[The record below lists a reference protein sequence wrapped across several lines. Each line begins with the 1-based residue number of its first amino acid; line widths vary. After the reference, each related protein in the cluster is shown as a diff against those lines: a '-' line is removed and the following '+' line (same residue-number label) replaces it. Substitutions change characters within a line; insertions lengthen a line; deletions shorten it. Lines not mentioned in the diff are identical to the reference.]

1 LHSFFRRRSIRI
13 GSGTS
18 SALSLRERRN
28 ISMGE
33 CVMTGVFSKEDPQ
46 RSVANNPESR
56 APFSPLHTYIPRVV
70 RLVIRFLPERFL
82 FISINP
88 WSFNSQRHW
97 QEAV

>member
-1 LHSFFRRRSIRI
+1 
-13 GSGTS
+13 
-18 SALSLRERRN
+18 
-28 ISMGE
+28 
-33 CVMTGVFSKEDPQ
+33 MTGVFSKEDPQ

-56 APFSPLHTYIPRVV
+56 APFSPLHTYIARVV